1 MATRTVGLKMELEG
15 EKEYKEK
22 IAEIN
27 RENKTLGE
35 QMKKL
40 AAEYRGNEDSI
51 DALEKKQ
58 ELLNRSLL
66 EHQAKVAETQ
76 KQLESWREAQKRVK
90 EEFGAGSE
98 QYKTAQK
105 KVQEY
110 EAALAKAE
118 TAEIETKNAIEDTT
132 EALENSKKPIEE
144 VGEALEEL
152 EPATGKLGDQVKG
165 LSSKLGINLPEGA
178 TKALN
183 SINGFSAGAVAKMGA
198 VAAAAAA
205 AVKALKALYD
215 TTIEAAARADDLLTK
230 SVITGVSTQTLQQ
243 WQYAADFIDVS
254 VDTMTGSM
262 TKLTNSAFDAVN
274 GNEKLAASFAS
285 LGVSVTDSSGQLRP
299 AEEIFYDVVDALG
312 KVQNQTER
320 DAIAM
325 DIMGRSAKELNPLI
339 AQGSEALR
347 GFSKDAEDA
356 GYVLDEYQIAKL
368 GEVDDAYHQ
377 MQLQIEATKNQLAVA
392 FAPVAEA
399 SLKVVTAAVGVLTN
413 ALAKMNEMAEKAARA
428 FKSLLGQQ
436 SEMKNYGGL
445 GSDVYGA
452 TWKDDVQAYVTMGGT
467 VITPDIIDQIDKT
480 TGKPKNNFYL
490 GEILPGESAYS
501 YGYMS
506 EADIQKLL
514 AGRNAAG
521 DANWRGGLTWVGE
534 SGPELVALPRGS
546 RIWSNQESQQMGAA
560 GTDTSRI
567 EALLERNVQL
577 LEAIGGEFSGLR
589 VRRRMA

>member
-1 MATRTVGLKMELEG
+1 MATRTAKLKVELDG
-15 EKEYKEK
+15 EKQYKET

-27 RENKTLGE
+27 RENKTLGD

-40 AAEYRGNEDSI
+40 AAEYRGNESSVE
-51 DALEKKQ
+51 ALEKKQ

-76 KQLESWREAQKRVK
+76 KQLDTWRKAQERVK
-90 EEFGAGSE
+90 ETLGTSSDE
-98 QYKTAQK
+98 YKITQK
-105 KVQEY
+105 KIQEY
-110 EAALAKAE
+110 ESSLARAE
-118 TAEIETKNAIEDTT
+118 TAEIQTKNAIEDVS
-132 EALENSKKPIEE
+132 EALDESKTPIEK
-144 VGEALEEL
+144 VGKALEKL
-152 EPATGKLGDQVKG
+152 TPATGKLGDQVEF
-165 LSSKLGINLPEGA
+165 LSNKLGINLPKGA

-183 SINGFSAGAVAKMGA
+183 GIEGFSVGTVAKMGA
-198 VAAAAAA
+198 VSAAVAA
-205 AVKALKALYD
+205 AVKAIKALYD

-262 TKLTNSAFDAVN
+262 TKLTNSAYDAAN
-274 GNEKLAASFAS
+274 GNEKLAATFES

-325 DIMGRSAKELNPLI
+325 DIMGRSAQELNPLI

-368 GEVDDAYHQ
+368 GEVDDAYHK
-377 MQLQIEATKNQLAVA
+377 MQLQLEATKYQLAVA

-399 SLKVVTAAVGVLTN
+399 ALKGVTSVVNVLTN
-413 ALAKMNEMAEKAARA
+413 ALGKMNEMAEKAARA
-428 FKSLLGQQ
+428 FKGLLGQQ
-436 SEMKNYGGL
+436 SEMKSYGGL

-480 TGKPKNNFYL
+480 TGKPKNNYYL

-501 YGYMS
+501 YGHMS
-506 EADIQKLL
+506 EADIQRLL

-546 RIWSNQESQQMGAA
+546 RIWSSQESQQMGA

>member
-98 QYKTAQK
+98 QYKTVQK

-110 EAALAKAE
+110 EAALAKAQ

-205 AVKALKALYD
+205 AVKVLKALYD

-325 DIMGRSAKELNPLI
+325 DIMGRSAQELNPLI

-368 GEVDDAYHQ
+368 DEVNAAYHQ

-546 RIWSNQESQQMGAA
+546 RIWSNQESQQMGAT